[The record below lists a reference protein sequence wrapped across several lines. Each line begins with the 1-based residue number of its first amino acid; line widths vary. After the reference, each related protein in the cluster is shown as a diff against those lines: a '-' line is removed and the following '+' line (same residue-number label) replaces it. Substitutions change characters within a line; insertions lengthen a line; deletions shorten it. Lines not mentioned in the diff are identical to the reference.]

1 MNCLRALR
9 NSILPSTVTLSEGLY
24 FESSILI
31 YYRERMFELRRI
43 QHGDRAVS
51 TGETA
56 QQLEEFFAR
65 DQNATIRAPRSEVS
79 FKSLI
84 LYKIFKCN
92 IVKNNGWGH
101 KY

>member
-1 MNCLRALR
+1 MNFLHASR
-9 NSILPSTVTLSEGLY
+9 NSILTFSEGLY
-24 FESSILI
+24 FESSIF
-31 YYRERMFELRRI
+31 YRERMFELRRI

-84 LYKIFKCN
+84 LYRIFKCN
-92 IVKNNGWGH
+92 IDKILVGGGS
-101 KY
+101 YLQD